1 MPSAKWHGHQ
11 QEWPAWSPGQ
21 WPKKKGQPKGN
32 GKGEAPKKGAEVMA
46 VARAYDSDGGATM
59 SGPSAADGHMQD
71 GGVQEFVKE
80 ILSASQALGRP
91 LPEKLKGLLPNVD
104 REEIKEQQKK
114 LNKLRN
120 VRNRIESKER
130 ALKQDEAQWDKWLRE
145 MRESIIA
152 QKQKHEETQE
162 RLEKELMQLRRDE
175 EELKNGKE
183 EEEPEM
189 ELVQDPEELIATM
202 LTGNGMDK
210 ELMKRE
216 AANMD
221 KFKKDMEAKYQQQ
234 LEQDRA
240 RMTQEF
246 QIMLQK
252 TLQQNTNVPIDVE
265 ALADPTGP
273 TTEEAEGATV
283 APPGLGEA
291 AGKAALVPF
300 GVARRMRSMTATS
313 PYGRKDEEKSL
324 DELKKEIEE
333 KRDKEDSNGQD
344 TGQS

>member
-1 MPSAKWHGHQ
+1 MVTGYA
-11 QEWPAWSPGQ
+11 
-21 WPKKKGQPKGN
+21 
-32 GKGEAPKKGAEVMA
+32 KGEVSKKGAEVMA
-46 VARAYDSDGGATM
+46 VARAYDSDGGGTT
-59 SGPSAADGHMQD
+59 SGPSTVDGSMQD
-71 GGVQEFVKE
+71 GGEQEFVKE
-80 ILSASQALGRP
+80 LLSATQALGRP

-120 VRNRIESKER
+120 VRNRIETKER
-130 ALKQDEAQWDKWLRE
+130 ALKQDEVQWDKWLRE

-175 EELKNGKE
+175 EDLKNGKE

-189 ELVQDPEELIATM
+189 ELVQDPEEMIATM
-202 LTGNGMDK
+202 LAGNGMDK

-240 RMTQEF
+240 RMAHEF
-246 QIMLQK
+246 QLMLQK
-252 TLQQNTNVPIDVE
+252 TLLQNTNVPIDVE
-265 ALADPTGP
+265 AMVDPP
-273 TTEEAEGATV
+273 GATAEEV
-283 APPGLGEA
+283 ENAKSTPPGPGEV
-291 AGKAALVPF
+291 AGKAALIPF
-300 GVARRMRSMTATS
+300 GVARRLKSAPATS
-313 PYGRKDEEKSL
+313 PYGRKELEKTME
-324 DELKKEIEE
+324 ELKKEIDE
-333 KRDKEDSNGQD
+333 KRERED